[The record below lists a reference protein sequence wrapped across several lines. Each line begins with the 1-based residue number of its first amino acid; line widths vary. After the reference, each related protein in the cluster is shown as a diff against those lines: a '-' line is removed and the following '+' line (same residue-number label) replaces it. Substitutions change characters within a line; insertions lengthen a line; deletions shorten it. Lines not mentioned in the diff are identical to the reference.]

1 MSQTNFKVGDKVKIL
16 SSYHTR
22 ELEICGEKAVIVHV
36 CNDEPKQVRV
46 EVPNRGK
53 FYLLLSEVEKINGT

>member
-1 MSQTNFKVGDKVKIL
+1 MTKTSFKVGDKVKIL
-16 SSYHTR
+16 PNFYTKV
-22 ELEICGEKAVIVHV
+22 LNICGEQAIVVHI

-53 FYLLLSEVEKINGT
+53 FYLLLSEVEKI

>member
-1 MSQTNFKVGDKVKIL
+1 MTQTNFKVGDKVKIL
-16 SSYHTR
+16 PTF
-22 ELEICGEKAVIVHV
+22 LTKLLDICGEEAIVVHV

-53 FYLLLSEVEKINGT
+53 FYLLLSEVEKI

>member
-1 MSQTNFKVGDKVKIL
+1 MTQANFKVGDKVKIL
-16 SSYHTR
+16 VNFYTK
-22 ELEICGEKAVIVHV
+22 ELEICGEEAIVVHV

-53 FYLLLSEVEKINGT
+53 FYLLLSEVEKV